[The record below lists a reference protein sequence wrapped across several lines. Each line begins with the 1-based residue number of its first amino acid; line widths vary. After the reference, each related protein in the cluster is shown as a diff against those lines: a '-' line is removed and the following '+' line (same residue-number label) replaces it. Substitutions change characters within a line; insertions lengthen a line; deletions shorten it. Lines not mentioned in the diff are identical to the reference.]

1 MHFRRAADRL
11 GIAQPP
17 LSRAIRDLERQLGVR
32 LLERTT
38 RSVVLTP
45 AGEGLLRD
53 ARIALDAVGAAA
65 ARARHAGLPE
75 PRLRLALKADY
86 DAGLLPRIIAAYERA
101 DVAIPVD
108 LILGGRDEQAPAL
121 REGRAD
127 VALLPA
133 PFDDRDLEFEPLLT
147 EPRLVAL
154 AATDPL
160 AARPDL
166 YLADL
171 AGRLLP
177 DGSPADQADSRLA
190 DHPSRVP
197 PGGPLVRGPAVGSP
211 AVGSPGA
218 GGFGVGGPGVVSGA
232 GGYRPAAADT
242 PSPASSV
249 ASVAAPA
256 VLPAADRPRDLA
268 QIFSLVELGRIVW
281 FPPASL
287 VRRHP
292 RPDIA
297 YRSVRDL
304 APSTL
309 AVAWPRNSRSP
320 AVAAMVRAAID
331 VAATVTATSTSGPP
345 FAPASGGFAS
355 ASATS
360 ASASASG

>member
-1 MHFRRAADRL
+1 MSELEVRQLRYFVAVAEELHFRRAADRL

-101 DVAIPVD
+101 DAAIPVD

-177 DGSPADQADSRLA
+177 DGSPADQPDSRLA
-190 DHPSRVP
+190 E
-197 PGGPLVRGPAVGSP
+197 
-211 AVGSPGA
+211 
-218 GGFGVGGPGVVSGA
+218 
-232 GGYRPAAADT
+232 AADI

-249 ASVAAPA
+249 APAVAPA

-297 YRSVRDL
+297 YRPVHDL

-309 AVAWPRNSRSP
+309 AMAWPRNSRSP
-320 AVAAMVRAAID
+320 AVAALVHAATT
-331 VAATVTATSTSGPP
+331 VAATATATSVGAFAATSAGAGSDAGLAVR
-345 FAPASGGFAS
+345 FGGFAS
-355 ASATS
+355 WDVQPEPDGGRTS
-360 ASASASG
+360 HGPAPPPLPGRPAA

>member
-1 MHFRRAADRL
+1 MEVRQLRYFVAVAEELHFRRAADRL

-101 DVAIPVD
+101 DAAIPVD
-108 LILGGRDEQAPAL
+108 LILGGRDEQAPTL

-177 DGSPADQADSRLA
+177 DGAPADQPDSRLA
-190 DHPSRVP
+190 DHPGRVP
-197 PGGPLVRGPAVGSP
+197 PGVPAVGGP
-211 AVGSPGA
+211 RTGS
-218 GGFGVGGPGVVSGA
+218 GVGGYRLAPA
-232 GGYRPAAADT
+232 GP
-242 PSPASSV
+242 PSPASPV
-249 ASVAAPA
+249 ASAVAPT

-297 YRSVRDL
+297 YRPVRDL

-345 FAPASGGFAS
+345 FAPASAGIAS
-355 ASATS
+355 ASVTS
-360 ASASASG
+360 ASASAPG